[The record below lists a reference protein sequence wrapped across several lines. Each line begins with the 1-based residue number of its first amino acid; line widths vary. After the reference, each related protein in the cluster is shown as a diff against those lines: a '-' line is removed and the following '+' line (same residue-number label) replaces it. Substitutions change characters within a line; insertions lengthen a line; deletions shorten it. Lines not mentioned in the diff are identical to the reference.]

1 MDQLRLEIL
10 FQKYLNKT
18 ATDAERREFFE
29 LVREPGSDQLLQAL
43 SEKYPVGEDLLIPLP
58 HDTSHQILSAVLAS
72 EKPAIAQLSIRPVAR
87 RRWMSYAAAVLLL
100 VVAGTSYLFFHKTAK
115 APAAVTGNVV
125 IKDALPGHSGAILML
140 SDGKSIVLDTAKN
153 GRLKEGFTK
162 SDSMIAV
169 ADTRVEYATLV
180 TPPGRQQ
187 QLTLSDGTKVWLNAG
202 SSVRFPTRFSGTQR
216 KVEVTGE
223 VYFEVASNAAR
234 PFMVTLGKEDIMVL
248 GTHFN
253 VNAYPDES
261 TVRTTLLEGSIRVDD
276 KAVLRPGQ
284 QYADG
289 IVSEVDADASVA
301 WVTGFFHFEHSDIKT
316 VMRQLSRWYDVEVR
330 YEGKPTSES
339 FGGEIQRNL
348 KLSEVLDLL
357 SGIGIHYTLNDKI
370 LIIRS

>member
-1 MDQLRLEIL
+1 MDQQRLEIL

-29 LVREPGSDQLLQAL
+29 FIREPGSDHLLQAL
-43 SEKYPVGEDLLIPLP
+43 SEKYPVGEDPLVPLP
-58 HDTSHQILSAVLAS
+58 DDTSHQILSAVLAS
-72 EKPAIAQLSIRPVAR
+72 EKSAITQLPIRPAAR

-100 VVAGTSYLFFHKTAK
+100 LVAGTSYLFYHKTAK
-115 APAAVTGNVV
+115 APAAMTGNVV

-140 SDGKSIVLDTAKN
+140 SDGRSIVLDTAKN

-180 TPPGRQQ
+180 TPLGRQQ

-216 KVEVTGE
+216 KVEITGE

-234 PFMVTLGKEDIMVL
+234 PFMVTTGKEDIMVL

>member
-1 MDQLRLEIL
+1 MDQQRLEIL

-29 LVREPGSDQLLQAL
+29 FIREPGSDHLLQAL
-43 SEKYPVGEDLLIPLP
+43 SEKYPVGEDPLVPLP
-58 HDTSHQILSAVLAS
+58 DDTSHQILSAVLAS
-72 EKPAIAQLSIRPVAR
+72 EKSAITQLPIRPAAR

-100 VVAGTSYLFFHKTAK
+100 LVAGTSYLFYHKTAK
-115 APAAVTGNVV
+115 APAAMTGNVV

-140 SDGKSIVLDTAKN
+140 SDGRSIVLDTAKN

-180 TPPGRQQ
+180 TPLGRQQ

-234 PFMVTLGKEDIMVL
+234 PFMVTTGKEDIMVL
-248 GTHFN
+248 GTQFN